1 MFSLTLEAKTAEEL
15 MTPNPI
21 SISEN
26 AAILDAAS
34 ILSNREFS
42 ALVVINDAGRPVGV
56 VSRTDIVRREAKP
69 SSTTNVHDIMT
80 PTVVSVRPEDPAWEV
95 VAKMAAMKLH
105 RLFVVDRTGVLV
117 GVISTF
123 DIVRKL
129 RRTP

>member
-1 MFSLTLEAKTAEEL
+1 
-15 MTPNPI
+15 MTPNPV

-26 AAILDAAS
+26 AAILDAAA

-42 ALVVINDAGRPVGV
+42 AMAVINDAGRPVGV

-69 SSTTNVHDIMT
+69 SSTTTVRDIMT
-80 PTVVSVRPEDPAWEV
+80 AIVVSVRPGDPAWEV
-95 VAKMAAMKLH
+95 IAKIAALKLH
-105 RLFVVDRTGVLV
+105 RLFVVDRTGVLI

-123 DIVRKL
+123 DIVRRL